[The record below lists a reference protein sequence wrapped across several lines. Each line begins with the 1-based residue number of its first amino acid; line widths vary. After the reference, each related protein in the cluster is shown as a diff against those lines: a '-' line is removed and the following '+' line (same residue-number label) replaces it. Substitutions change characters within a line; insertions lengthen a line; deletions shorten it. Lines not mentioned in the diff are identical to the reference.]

1 MLKIFNFFRGLYSF
15 FKFANANDVV
25 KSFNI
30 HKSSKIFFSRKTKID
45 TANIEE
51 NVSIDFFKGSLK
63 KLTIGRGSYLSGE
76 LIVYGYNGTLQI
88 GKYCSMAGRLVLICG
103 ESFHQSKR
111 LSTYPFPFMSPFKNY
126 NIKDKLFDSISSFPE
141 TKIIIG
147 NDVSIGEDVLIT
159 KNVQIGNGAVIA
171 AKSVLIHDVPPYAIV
186 IGNPATIVSYRYSKK
201 EIEMIEKIKWW
212 NWSTKKIIE
221 NIHIFKMTKN
231 ELNKELE
238 RIIKNI

>member
-1 MLKIFNFFRGLYSF
+1 MKIFNFLKGLYSF
-15 FKFANANDVV
+15 LKFANANNVV
-25 KSFNI
+25 KSLNI
-30 HKSSKIFFSRKTKID
+30 HKSSKIFFSKKTIIN

-51 NVSIDFFKGSLK
+51 NVIVDFFKGSLN

-103 ESFHQSKR
+103 DSFHQTRR
-111 LSTYPFPFMSPFKNY
+111 LSTYPFPFMPPFKNH
-126 NIKDKLFDSISSFPE
+126 NIKDKLFDSISTFPE

-147 NDVSIGEDVLIT
+147 NDVLIGEDVLIT

-221 NIHIFKMTKN
+221 NIHIFKMTRS
-231 ELNKELE
+231 ELNNELE
-238 RIIKNI
+238 RIIKKI

>member
-1 MLKIFNFFRGLYSF
+1 MKIFNFFKVLYSF
-15 FKFANANDVV
+15 LKFANANNVI
-25 KSFNI
+25 KSLNI
-30 HKSSKIFFSRKTKID
+30 HKSSKIFFSKKTKIN

-51 NVSIDFFKGSLK
+51 NVSVDFFKGSLN

-88 GKYCSMAGRLVLICG
+88 GKYCSIAGRLVLICG
-103 ESFHQSKR
+103 DSFHQTRR
-111 LSTYPFPFMSPFKNY
+111 LSTYPFPFMPPFKNY
-126 NIKDKLFDSISSFPE
+126 KIKDKLFDSISTFPE

-147 NDVSIGEDVLIT
+147 NDVLIGEDVLIT

-221 NIHIFKMTKN
+221 NIHIFKMTRS
-231 ELNKELE
+231 ELNNELE
-238 RIIKNI
+238 RIIKKI

>member
-1 MLKIFNFFRGLYSF
+1 
-15 FKFANANDVV
+15 
-25 KSFNI
+25 
-30 HKSSKIFFSRKTKID
+30 
-45 TANIEE
+45 
-51 NVSIDFFKGSLK
+51 
-63 KLTIGRGSYLSGE
+63 
-76 LIVYGYNGTLQI
+76 
-88 GKYCSMAGRLVLICG
+88 
-103 ESFHQSKR
+103 
-111 LSTYPFPFMSPFKNY
+111 MSPFKNY

-201 EIEMIEKIKWW
+201 EIEIIEKIKWW

-238 RIIKNI
+238 RIIKKYIISLTLKVIIILIISLNFLLVFYLILINFFIYILKQYFLKNSPFFKI